1 MLALSEAARY
11 DRRVD
16 SSFGRNVVWLVAIL
30 GAITLLLYLFVFD
43 TWVVPGD
50 DPLFTASILP
60 TLSPEDRILTKRGS
74 DPVVGQLARCLV
86 PDGSGKYTIGRVFG
100 RAGDTVDITNERVAV
115 NGKPVKVMFGCTT
128 VNVVNP
134 ISGDALPLVCSV
146 EDNGS
151 FTYSV
156 LAHPE
161 HRESTRTAKVEPGQ
175 VYLVSDNR
183 HIHKD
188 SRDFGGVELST
199 CEHVVFRLWGQS
211 FGESSHRFNV
221 LW

>member
-1 MLALSEAARY
+1 VE
-11 DRRVD
+11 
-16 SSFGRNVVWLVAIL
+16 SSFGRNLVWLGAIL
-30 GAITLLLYLFVFD
+30 GAIGLLLYLFVFD

-60 TLSPEDRILTKRGS
+60 TLSPEDRILTRRGAT
-74 DPVVGQLARCLV
+74 PEIGQLARCII
-86 PDGSGKYTIGRVFG
+86 PDGSGKYVIGRVFG
-100 RAGDTVDITNERVAV
+100 NPGDDVEINNERVLT
-115 NGKPVKVMFGCTT
+115 NGKGPKTRFACGIVSVVHPV
-128 VNVVNP
+128 
-134 ISGDALPLVCSV
+134 SGDAMPLTCSV

-151 FTYSV
+151 FTYGV

-161 HRESTRTAKVEPGQ
+161 YREGPRKAKVEPGTLF
-175 VYLVSDNR
+175 LVSDDR

-188 SRDFGGVELST
+188 SRDFGAVDAST

-211 FGESSHRFNV
+211 FGDSSHRFNV

>member
-1 MLALSEAARY
+1 MLALPQASRY
-11 DRRVD
+11 APWVD
-16 SSFGRNVVWLVAIL
+16 SSFGRNIVWLVAIL

-74 DPVVGQLARCLV
+74 DPLVGQLARCLV

-100 RAGDTVDITNERVAV
+100 RAGDTVEINNERVAV
-115 NGKPVKVMFGCTT
+115 NGKGIKIMFGCGT
-128 VNVVNP
+128 VSAVNP
-134 ISGDALPLVCSV
+134 VSGDAVPLTCSV

-151 FTYSV
+151 FSYGV

-161 HRESTRTAKVEPGQ
+161 YREGPRTAKVEPGH

-188 SRDFGGVELST
+188 SRDFGQAEVST